1 MADEANKASSNF
13 DADNLNRVSGG
24 QELQILKLRD

>member
-13 DADNLNRVSGG
+13 DANLNRVSGG